1 MIKSRFLPTVIGRP
15 IRNHIEQMKQ
25 VNITINVTDNKFDM
39 LVAFLTKHFGEVTV
53 NEAED
58 IEVPEWQKKIVF
70 DRIKKAK
77 EDDFYPLSELDDRIK
92 L

>member
-1 MIKSRFLPTVIGRP
+1 MIKSGFLPIAIGRQLK
-15 IRNHIEQMKQ
+15 NHFEQMKQ
-25 VNITINVTDNKFDM
+25 VNITINVTDNKFDK
-39 LVAFLTKHFGEVTV
+39 LVTFLTKHFGEVTV

-77 EDDFYPLSELDDRIK
+77 EEDFIPLSELDDRIK